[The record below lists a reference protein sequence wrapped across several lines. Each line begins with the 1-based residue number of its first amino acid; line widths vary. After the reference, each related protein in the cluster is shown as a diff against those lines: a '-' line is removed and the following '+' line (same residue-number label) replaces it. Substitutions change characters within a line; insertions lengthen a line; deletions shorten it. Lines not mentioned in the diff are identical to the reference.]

1 MTLDS
6 PPQRLQHPAWGWP
19 LTWGRAV
26 VAGWAGKA
34 LCQTLGPFYCQVG
47 VLRAGLRGSWVGV
60 TASGA
65 VVAGWAGL
73 DSRGPWK
80 QVQGSC
86 SLLPS
91 PSQELRTPGS
101 QVSHPLCTNARQG
114 KAHSLLAP
122 WLQGRLSQCEVGTGQ
137 VLHCLLGSK
146 SLKHMDGAGSHE
158 AGRPCPMAGG
168 AQYWDAGSLCLEQ
181 GLGDSVAQELRGL
194 NASPGPPGFCVCQI
208 SDHLDYIGCVPYRI
222 LQTCGICNYTHVYHV
237 HIRCTKTRVDY
248 F

>member
-1 MTLDS
+1 MAWRTWVVFDGRETWDKGRRQGSCPPVTLDS
-6 PPQRLQHPAWGWP
+6 PPQRLQHPAWAWP

-86 SLLPS
+86 SPAPQPFSGAAHSRVTGVS
-91 PSQELRTPGS
+91 PSLHQCPAG
-101 QVSHPLCTNARQG
+101 QG
-114 KAHSLLAP
+114 PQSSCSLAP
-122 WLQGRLSQCEVGTGQ
+122 
-137 VLHCLLGSK
+137 
-146 SLKHMDGAGSHE
+146 GA
-158 AGRPCPMAGG
+158 A
-168 AQYWDAGSLCLEQ
+168 
-181 GLGDSVAQELRGL
+181 VT
-194 NASPGPPGFCVCQI
+194 V
-208 SDHLDYIGCVPYRI
+208 
-222 LQTCGICNYTHVYHV
+222 
-237 HIRCTKTRVDY
+237 
-248 F
+248 